1 MTTAADSKPIGLL
14 GGTFDPIHHG
24 HLRLALEL
32 YERLDLAEVRLL
44 PAASPPHKNQPMAD
58 SQLRLQM
65 VQAAVADVQGLVAD
79 GRELNRQGR
88 SYTVDTLR
96 EIREE
101 MGAERPL
108 YLIMGMDAFMNLSTW
123 HQWEQLIDYAHL
135 LVVRRPGA
143 LLPVVH
149 KMQAFMRAHQV
160 SEDNPLTWQAS
171 GTVIVEDI
179 PGLMISSTQV
189 RALLAQ
195 GKNPQYLLPQPVL
208 KLIYENGL
216 YGNR

>member
-1 MTTAADSKPIGLL
+1 MTAATNTKPIGLL

-58 SQLRLQM
+58 SQLRLAM
-65 VQAAVADVQGLVAD
+65 VQAAVANVQGLIAD
-79 GRELNRQGR
+79 GRELNRQGH
-88 SYTVDTLR
+88 SYTVETLQ
-96 EIREE
+96 EIRAE

-108 YLIMGMDAFMNLSTW
+108 YLIMGMDAFMSLSSW
-123 HQWEQLIDYAHL
+123 YQWEQLIHYAHL

-143 LLPVVH
+143 LLPMVH
-149 KMQAFMRAHQV
+149 QMQVFMREHQV
-160 SEDNPLTWQAS
+160 SEDNPLTWQPS

-189 RALLAQ
+189 RALLVQ
-195 GKNPQYLLPQPVL
+195 GKNPQYLLPESVL
-208 KLIYENGL
+208 KLIYEQGL
-216 YGNR
+216 YGSR